1 MAKVGRDCPA
11 SSVGVNMVSKKPE
24 KQRKKIK
31 EMPLHQRKKIVS
43 AHLSKELKEE
53 LKRRSL
59 PVRKG
64 DTVKI
69 VRGSFKGKSGKVS
82 KVNVRKGFVY
92 IEKIVRKKA
101 NGAEVQVPINASNLI
116 ITSLERSDEKRFKK
130 R

>member
-1 MAKVGRDCPA
+1 
-11 SSVGVNMVSKKPE
+11 MVSKKPE